1 MAVLSVTSSG
11 EAMAMKLRTGEYFI
25 QEVFRSLRR
34 NNWMS
39 FASVGTVAV
48 SLFVL
53 GVFLILVMNMNRMAS
68 TLESQ
73 VQISVYLQDDLSRQD
88 RLDLQSDIEKMQ
100 GIDTVKFVDKDEAK
114 ERLAERLG
122 DQKYLL
128 EALGDKNPLPDAF
141 ELTVAQPDMV
151 ETAAKAIER
160 MEGVESAK
168 YGQDV
173 VEHLFDITR
182 LMRIFGLVLMVLLA
196 GATIFII
203 SNTIRLTVFARR
215 KEIAIMKYVG
225 ATDWFI
231 RWPFLMEGIV
241 LGFIGG
247 IIAALALRSFY
258 AAMASKIYSTLAFFP
273 LLPQYPFM
281 NYVTVA
287 IILSGMIIGA
297 IGSAFSLKRFL
308 EV

>member
-1 MAVLSVTSSG
+1 MKIRTS
-11 EAMAMKLRTGEYFI
+11 EYFI

-34 NNWMS
+34 NNWMT
-39 FASVGTVAV
+39 FASISTVAV

-53 GVFLILVMNMNRMAS
+53 GVFLILVLNMNRMAN

-73 VQISVYLQDDLSRQD
+73 VQISVYLQDGINKSD
-88 RLDLQSDIEKMQ
+88 REDMEKDIEHMQ
-100 GIDTVKFVDKDEAK
+100 GIERVVFVDRDTAK

-128 EALGDKNPLPDAF
+128 DALGDKNPLPDAF
-141 ELTVAQPDMV
+141 AVTVKQPDLV
-151 ETAAKAIER
+151 ETAATAIEQ
-160 MEGVESAK
+160 MPGVESAK

-173 VEHLFDITR
+173 VAHLFDITR
-182 LMRIFGLVLMVLLA
+182 LMRLFGVALMALLA

-231 RWPFLMEGIV
+231 RWPFLLEGIV
-241 LGFIGG
+241 MGFVGG
-247 IIAALALRSFY
+247 VLSAIVLRSFY
-258 AAMASKIYSTLAFFP
+258 AAMASKIYSTLEFFP
-273 LLPQYPFM
+273 LMPQYPFM
-281 NYVTVA
+281 NYVSAA
-287 IILSGMIIGA
+287 IIFSGMAVGA
-297 IGSAFSLKRFL
+297 IGSTISLKRFL
-308 EV
+308 KV

>member
-1 MAVLSVTSSG
+1 
-11 EAMAMKLRTGEYFI
+11 MKLRTGEYFI
-25 QEVFRSLRR
+25 QEVFRSLKR

-39 FASVGTVAV
+39 FASIGTVAV

-53 GVFLILVMNMNRMAS
+53 GVFLILVLNMNRMAS
-68 TLESQ
+68 MLESQ
-73 VQISVYLQDDLSRQD
+73 VQISVYLQDDVKKSD
-88 RLDLQSDIEKMQ
+88 RIDLQSDIEKMQ
-100 GIDTVKFVDKDEAK
+100 GIDTVKFVDKDAAK
-114 ERLAERLG
+114 ERLSERLG

-128 EALGDKNPLPDAF
+128 DALGDKNPLPDSF
-141 ELTVAQPDMV
+141 EVTVKTPEMV

-160 MEGVESAK
+160 MDGVESAK

-182 LMRIFGLVLMVLLA
+182 LMRIFGLVLMLLLA

-241 LGFIGG
+241 LGCIGG
-247 IIAALALRSFY
+247 ILSALALRSFY
-258 AAMASKIYSTLAFFP
+258 AAMAAKIYNTLAFFP
-273 LLPQYPFM
+273 LMPQYPFM

-287 IILSGMIIGA
+287 IILSGMLIGA